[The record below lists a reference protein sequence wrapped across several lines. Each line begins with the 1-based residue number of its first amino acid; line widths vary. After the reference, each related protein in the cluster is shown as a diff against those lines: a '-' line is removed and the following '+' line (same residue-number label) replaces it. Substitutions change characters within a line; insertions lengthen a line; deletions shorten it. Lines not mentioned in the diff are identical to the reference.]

1 MRTSPFVGALIGI
14 GLLCLAANTASAGTI
29 VSDFNAD
36 GLPDTATVVHTPTP
50 LIRLTLSGGS
60 APVLLRIAERTEV
73 LVAADVDHDGRM
85 DLAGRYPGRGIFVLK
100 NGGSR
105 FAHSFKPVDIRPAA
119 RIECCR
125 TQIKVRGLTSE
136 VAFEELTRDQMP
148 SGFLHRCESFASP
161 PSPRQLSSR
170 QVVVPDSH
178 RWSPLAARAPP
189 APPSFRSC

>member
-1 MRTSPFVGALIGI
+1 MRTSRFVGALIGI

-36 GLPDTATVVHTPTP
+36 GLPDTATIVHAPTP
-50 LIRLTLSGGS
+50 VIRLTLSGGS
-60 APVLLRIAERTEV
+60 APVLLRMAERTVV
-73 LVAADVDHDGRM
+73 LVAVDLDRDGRM

-100 NGGSR
+100 NGGTH

-119 RIECCR
+119 QIERGR

-136 VAFEELTRDQMP
+136 VAVEALTRDQMP
-148 SGFLHRCESFASP
+148 AGVLHRCESIASP
-161 PSPRQLSSR
+161 PSPRQFSSR

-189 APPSFRSC
+189 PPALFRSH